1 MEVTER
7 IHVVGR
13 GSWGGQGPLS
23 GEGDCNIFLIDGK
36 TDLALVDVG
45 IGPHFGRVWANI
57 RGAGFDPGKVTALL
71 LTHTHRDH
79 AGALPGL
86 RRRSRATVFAHPLS
100 ARAVRS
106 LHPHLGAGPAAKALG
121 PARAR
126 RLFHIDRTVR
136 EGDRFRVGDLA
147 LQVLELPGHTPECL
161 GWLLTLKGKRFLFSG
176 DAAIGDQGKTWGNIG
191 WLDVHWGSDLRA
203 YAQTLRRL
211 SRMKF
216 DGLLPGHG
224 LPILGRA
231 RVRRSLRHCRERLER
246 FRRFPQ
252 LGSMLPLSP

>member
-1 MEVTER
+1 MQVTER

-13 GSWGGQGPLS
+13 GSWGGHEPVS
-23 GEGDCNIFLIDGK
+23 GEGDCNVFLIDGK
-36 TDLALVDVG
+36 TELALVDVG
-45 IGPHFGRVWANI
+45 IGPNFARVWANVKA
-57 RGAGFDPGKVTALL
+57 AGFDPATVTALL
-71 LTHTHRDH
+71 LTHTHWDH
-79 AGALPGL
+79 AGALPAL

-100 ARAVRS
+100 ARAVRT
-106 LHPHLGAGPAAKALG
+106 LHPHLGAGPAGKRLG
-121 PARAR
+121 PTRAR

-136 EGDRFRVGDLA
+136 EGHRLRVGDLT

-161 GWLLTLKGKRFLFSG
+161 GWLLTLNGKRFLFSG
-176 DAAIGDQGKTWGNIG
+176 DAAIGDQGRTRGNIG
-191 WLDVHWGSDLRA
+191 WLDVHWGSDLGA
-203 YAQTLRRL
+203 YTRTLRRL
-211 SRMKF
+211 CRMKF

-231 RVRRSLRHCRERLER
+231 RVRSSLRHCRERLEK

>member
-1 MEVTER
+1 MQVPER
-7 IHVVGR
+7 IHIVGR
-13 GSWGGQGPLS
+13 GSWGGHEPLS
-23 GEGDCNIFLIDGK
+23 GEGDCNVFLIDG
-36 TDLALVDVG
+36 TTELALVDVG
-45 IGPHFGRVWANI
+45 IGPNFDRVWHNI
-57 RGAGFDPGKVTALL
+57 KSAGFGPAKVTSVL
-71 LTHTHRDH
+71 LTHTHWDH

-100 ARAVRS
+100 AQAVRT
-106 LHPHLGAGPAAKALG
+106 LHPHLGAGPAAKLLG

-126 RLFHIDRTVR
+126 KLFHVDRTVR
-136 EGDRFRVGDLA
+136 EGDRLRVGDLT
-147 LQVLELPGHTPECL
+147 LQVLELAGHTPECL

-176 DAAIGDQGKTWGNIG
+176 DAALGDQGKTRGNIG
-191 WLDVHWGSDLRA
+191 WLDVHWGSSLPA
-203 YAQTLRRL
+203 YARTLRRL

-224 LPILGRA
+224 LPILGRT
-231 RVRRSLRHCRERLER
+231 RVTQSLRHCRERLEK

>member
-1 MEVTER
+1 MQVTER

-13 GSWGGQGPLS
+13 GSWGGHEPVS
-23 GEGDCNIFLIDGK
+23 GEGDCNVFLIDGK
-36 TDLALVDVG
+36 TELALVDVG
-45 IGPHFGRVWANI
+45 IGPNFARVWANVKA
-57 RGAGFDPGKVTALL
+57 AGFDPATVTALL
-71 LTHTHRDH
+71 LTHTHWDH
-79 AGALPGL
+79 AGALPAL

-100 ARAVRS
+100 ARAVRT
-106 LHPHLGAGPAAKALG
+106 LHPHLGAGPAARRLG

-126 RLFHIDRTVR
+126 RLFHIDRAVR
-136 EGDRFRVGDLA
+136 EGHRLRVGDLT

-161 GWLLTLKGKRFLFSG
+161 GWLLTLKGERFLFSG
-176 DAAIGDQGKTWGNIG
+176 DAAIGDQGRTWGNIG

-203 YAQTLRRL
+203 YARTLRRL

-231 RVRRSLRHCRERLER
+231 RVRSSLRHCRERLEK

-252 LGSMLPLSP
+252 VSSMLPLSP